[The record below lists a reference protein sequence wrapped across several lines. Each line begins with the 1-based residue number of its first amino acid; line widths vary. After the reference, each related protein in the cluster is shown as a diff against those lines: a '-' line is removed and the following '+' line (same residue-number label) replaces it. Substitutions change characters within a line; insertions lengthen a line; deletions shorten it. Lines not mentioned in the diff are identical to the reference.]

1 MFWYVGSKK
10 LTDLENKIFVFLVRK
25 WIRRSFHL
33 NKQKYVKCHIIIHQI
48 VSSTKISFFYYST
61 TTYEELFLFFCQF
74 KTTYTLCQW
83 FFFWSVDRVLN
94 WNLFII
100 LSMLT
105 FENEI
110 WSYNHCISPRTNCFK
125 WISFSLIFLIVQK
138 YFFLLCTLI
147 HFVCTTFMRFHFDN
161 NIISVIEKSS
171 SISANLILLI
181 ILVSCLYNSNARK

>member
-1 MFWYVGSKK
+1 MPYYYPSNCVFHQ
-10 LTDLENKIFVFLVRK
+10 NIIFLLFNDYIWRIIFIFLSVQDY
-25 WIRRSFHL
+25 L
-33 NKQKYVKCHIIIHQI
+33 
-48 VSSTKISFFYYST
+48 
-61 TTYEELFLFFCQF
+61 
-74 KTTYTLCQW
+74 YTLST